1 MAQII
6 DGKKIAQEIK
16 DELRE
21 KVLALQEEGVS
32 VSRRDSGWR

>member
-16 DELRE
+16 DEIKEQVAQL
-21 KVLALQEEGVS
+21 KAEGGNTG
-32 VSRRDSGWR
+32 R

>member
-16 DELRE
+16 DEIKEQVEQLKAGQRSMP
-21 KVLALQEEGVS
+21 GGNTG
-32 VSRRDSGWR
+32 R